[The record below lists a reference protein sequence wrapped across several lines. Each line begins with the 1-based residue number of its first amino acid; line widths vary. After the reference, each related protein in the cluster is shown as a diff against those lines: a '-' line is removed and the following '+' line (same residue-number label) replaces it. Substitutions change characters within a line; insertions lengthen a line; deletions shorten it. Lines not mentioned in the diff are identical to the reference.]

1 MKYAFMVDHGEEFR
15 VQGMCR
21 VLGVSRSGFYRWRQH
36 KEGSRAREDRRLLV
50 QIRTVHEQS
59 QRRYGSPRVYQALK
73 KQGEPCGKHRVERLM
88 RSDGLQARRRRCF
101 RVTTRSA
108 SGHPVAPN
116 HLNRQFSV
124 PDLDTVWVGDMT
136 YVWTREGWLYL
147 AVLLDLCSR
156 RVVGWAYSDRITREL
171 TLSALTMAVQQ
182 RRPTPGL
189 LHHTDR
195 GSQYTC
201 ADYQDEL
208 SSQGFKASM
217 SRRGDCYDNAVAES
231 FFSTLKAEL
240 KNYGHYETRRQ
251 AQSELFDYLEVFY
264 NRHRLHSSLGYQSPV
279 EFEQAQQERKLESE
293 KLGRVPSPALCP

>member
-1 MKYAFMVDHGEEFR
+1 MVDHGKEFR
-15 VQGMCR
+15 VQGLCR

-36 KEGSRAREDRRLLV
+36 PEGSRAREDRRLLV

-59 QRRYGSPRVYQALK
+59 QRRYGSPRVYQALRR
-73 KQGEPCGKHRVERLM
+73 QGELCGKHRVERLM
-88 RSDGLQARRRRCF
+88 RKDGLQARRRRCF

-124 PDLDTVWVGDMT
+124 SELDTVWVGDMT

-156 RVVGWAYSDRITREL
+156 RVVGWAYSDRINRDL
-171 TLSALTMAVQQ
+171 ALSALTMALQQ
-182 RRPTPGL
+182 RRPSPGL

-201 ADYQDEL
+201 CDYQTEL
-208 SSQGFKASM
+208 SQQGLTPSM

-240 KNYGHYETRRQ
+240 KSYDHYATRQQ
-251 AQSELFDYLEVFY
+251 AQAELFEYIEVFY
-264 NRHRLHSSLGYQSPV
+264 NRQRLHSSLGYQSPV
-279 EFEQAQQERKLESE
+279 EFEQAQQERKAKSEMLEIVVAS
-293 KLGRVPSPALCP
+293 ALCP